1 MSKLRVKE
9 ILKEREITGRDFA
22 AQLKM
27 SEVGFYK
34 MVSSSGNPPLKR
46 LEEIAAALDV
56 PISELFEYPE
66 QSLVRCP
73 NCGYK
78 LRLSKEEE

>member
-1 MSKLRVKE
+1 MRIKE
-9 ILKEREITGRDFA
+9 ICRLKGITVA
-22 AQLKM
+22 SIAQKTGIPAPTL
-27 SEVGFYK
+27 SRINNG
-34 MVSSSGNPPLKR
+34 GNTTTDT
-46 LEEIAAALDV
+46 LEKIAAALDV

>member
-1 MSKLRVKE
+1 MRIKE
-9 ILKEREITGRDFA
+9 VIREKGLSIKDVAEKIGISSPSLSA
-22 AQLKM
+22 AIN
-27 SEVGFYK
+27 
-34 MVSSSGNPPLKR
+34 GNPTKDT
-46 LEEIAAALDV
+46 LEKIASALDV

-78 LRLSKEEE
+78 LRLSKEE

>member
-1 MSKLRVKE
+1 MNQLRVKE
-9 ILKEREITGRDFA
+9 LLREKNLTQKWLA
-22 AQLKM
+22 EKM
-27 SEVGFYK
+27 NVAEISL
-34 MVSSSGNPPLKR
+34 SRSINGNPSLDT
-46 LEEIAAALDV
+46 LEKIAAALDV

-78 LRLSKEEE
+78 LRLSKEE